1 MMLHDICS
9 SAQIGPQCSLYII
22 MQYNNKIHNYIS
34 EYCDLHCLYIL
45 QMLLINT
52 LYLDMSVVE
61 EDTEL
66 RDLVTQT
73 LENNGL
79 LGKIQAQLRAGVFLA
94 LEETDKKVARSGRG
108 TVIKNGI

>member
-1 MMLHDICS
+1 M
-9 SAQIGPQCSLYII
+9 SAG
-22 MQYNNKIHNYIS
+22 
-34 EYCDLHCLYIL
+34 D
-45 QMLLINT
+45 
-52 LYLDMSVVE
+52 

-94 LEETDKKVARSGRG
+94 LEETDKKVRFFRKMVALLTSRFGYRLKVWQP
-108 TVIKNGI
+108 TIV

>member
-1 MMLHDICS
+1 MCITHLTNNAYCRFIC
-9 SAQIGPQCSLYII
+9 
-22 MQYNNKIHNYIS
+22 
-34 EYCDLHCLYIL
+34 
-45 QMLLINT
+45 T
-52 LYLDMSVVE
+52 MSGGD

-94 LEETDKKVARSGRG
+94 LEETDK
-108 TVIKNGI
+108 TVSLSDSKFATD

>member
-1 MMLHDICS
+1 MLGKNM
-9 SAQIGPQCSLYII
+9 SAG
-22 MQYNNKIHNYIS
+22 
-34 EYCDLHCLYIL
+34 D
-45 QMLLINT
+45 
-52 LYLDMSVVE
+52 

-94 LEETDKKVARSGRG
+94 LEDTDKKV
-108 TVIKNGI
+108 TFKIVIGFFVLIILKIETHKW

>member
-1 MMLHDICS
+1 
-9 SAQIGPQCSLYII
+9 
-22 MQYNNKIHNYIS
+22 
-34 EYCDLHCLYIL
+34 
-45 QMLLINT
+45 
-52 LYLDMSVVE
+52 MSGGD

-94 LEETDKKVARSGRG
+94 LEETDK
-108 TVIKNGI
+108 TVSSLLTTVDFN

>member
-1 MMLHDICS
+1 MNIPYTCKVCLQYECENVSQDHCFQYRYMNM
-9 SAQIGPQCSLYII
+9 SAG
-22 MQYNNKIHNYIS
+22 
-34 EYCDLHCLYIL
+34 D
-45 QMLLINT
+45 
-52 LYLDMSVVE
+52 

-94 LEETDKKVARSGRG
+94 LEDTDKKVIFNMGFLCINYFFA
-108 TVIKNGI
+108 

>member
-1 MMLHDICS
+1 M
-9 SAQIGPQCSLYII
+9 SAG
-22 MQYNNKIHNYIS
+22 
-34 EYCDLHCLYIL
+34 D
-45 QMLLINT
+45 
-52 LYLDMSVVE
+52 

-94 LEETDKKVARSGRG
+94 LEDTDKKVRTLFCCFYISGFPRL
-108 TVIKNGI
+108 GILPSW

>member
-1 MMLHDICS
+1 M
-9 SAQIGPQCSLYII
+9 SAG
-22 MQYNNKIHNYIS
+22 
-34 EYCDLHCLYIL
+34 D
-45 QMLLINT
+45 
-52 LYLDMSVVE
+52 

-94 LEETDKKVARSGRG
+94 LEDTDKKVICNLGLFCINYFEKLKHIG
-108 TVIKNGI
+108 

>member
-1 MMLHDICS
+1 MHFINNPQHWLFHFSISKEM
-9 SAQIGPQCSLYII
+9 SAG
-22 MQYNNKIHNYIS
+22 
-34 EYCDLHCLYIL
+34 D
-45 QMLLINT
+45 
-52 LYLDMSVVE
+52 

-94 LEETDKKVARSGRG
+94 LEETDKKVRYFGKMTWHSWPH
-108 TVIKNGI
+108 VLDID

>member
-1 MMLHDICS
+1 MLGKNM
-9 SAQIGPQCSLYII
+9 SAR
-22 MQYNNKIHNYIS
+22 
-34 EYCDLHCLYIL
+34 D
-45 QMLLINT
+45 
-52 LYLDMSVVE
+52 

-94 LEETDKKVARSGRG
+94 LEDTDKKVTFNSYWFFCIISKIETHKLTFFAH
-108 TVIKNGI
+108 

>member
-1 MMLHDICS
+1 MLGKNM
-9 SAQIGPQCSLYII
+9 SAG
-22 MQYNNKIHNYIS
+22 
-34 EYCDLHCLYIL
+34 D
-45 QMLLINT
+45 
-52 LYLDMSVVE
+52 

-94 LEETDKKVARSGRG
+94 LEDTDKKVTFNSYCFFCIVSKIE
-108 TVIKNGI
+108 TNKLTFLLIKYLLYLA